1 MKTIIEAGDC
11 PATPSA
17 EADAYKPGHDTMSRH
32 GAARLARQLE
42 EYWHSKGYYSVR
54 FWPEPYT
61 ERFDKIGSYEI
72 YRVKCN
78 LVNGL
83 PPEVAEKKKP

>member
-11 PATPSA
+11 AAPSGG
-17 EADAYKPGHDTMSRH
+17 EDTYKPGNDTMSRH

-42 EYWHSKGYYSVR
+42 DYWHIRGFLTVR
-54 FWPEPYT
+54 FWAEPYE
-61 ERFDKIGSYEI
+61 ERFAKIGTYEI

-83 PPEVAEKKKP
+83 PPEVAGRQTP